1 MLGDDKS
8 QPTTKFFT
16 GILII
21 LMAVGGL
28 VGLIRAGASDSM
40 GPATTPSGI
49 WWGLIAL
56 YGVFLLTGVVWVMTG
71 IRALFLPTSLV
82 YRMTDLP
89 SVFERFTRSR

>member
-8 QPTTKFFT
+8 QATTKFFT
-16 GILII
+16 GVLII

-49 WWGLIAL
+49 WWGLTAL
-56 YGVFLLTGVVWVMTG
+56 FGLFLLTGVVWVITG

-82 YRMTDLP
+82 YRMTDPRRL
-89 SVFERFTRSR
+89 FERITRTR